1 MGNVMIIPAKLQVG
15 NTSRR
20 QEDKPKLRVAAYCR
34 VSTDSDEQASSY
46 ETQVEHY
53 TEYIK
58 KNPEWEFAGIY
69 ADDGI
74 SGTNTKK
81 REEFNRMIEAC
92 KAGEIDM
99 IITKSIS
106 RFARNTLDCLK
117 YIRMLKDKNIPVF
130 FEKESINTMDAKG
143 EVLLTIMASLAQQES
158 QSLSQN
164 VKMGL
169 QFRYQNG
176 QVQVNHNHFLGYTK
190 DREGN
195 LVIDPEQA
203 EVVKRIYREYLE
215 GSSMDKIAKGLEKD
229 GILTGAGKKKWWTS
243 TINKILRNEKY
254 IGDALLQKTYTTD
267 FLNKTRVKNNGIVP
281 QYYVEN
287 NHEAIIPKDI
297 FLRVQEELVRRR
309 VVKTSA
315 NGKKRSYS
323 CNHCFAQIVICGE
336 CGEMFRRIHWNN
348 RGCKSIVWRCLS
360 RLEAT
365 GLECHART
373 VNEKVLE
380 SVVLEAINRLLG
392 DKAAYQA
399 QLQLNIA
406 SVIRASQ
413 VTSVENIDE
422 KLMALQQELIQKA
435 QSKEAYDEIADE
447 IFRLRELR
455 QQTTIDTAARDE
467 QIKRINDLQDYIA
480 QQTTHLTEFD
490 ESLVRRW
497 IKQITIWDDHIT
509 VELKSGVSI
518 DVDV

>member
-1 MGNVMIIPAKLQVG
+1 MGNVMVIPARRQVG
-15 NTSRR
+15 NTAR
-20 QEDKPKLRVAAYCR
+20 QQENKPKLRVAAYCR
-34 VSTDSDEQASSY
+34 VSTDSDEQATSY
-46 ETQVEHY
+46 EAQVEHY
-53 TEYIK
+53 TEFIQ

-74 SGTNTKK
+74 SGTNTKN
-81 REEFNRMIEAC
+81 RDEFNRMIEDC
-92 KAGEIDM
+92 EAGTIDM

-117 YIRMLKDKNIPVF
+117 YIRQLKDKNIPVF
-130 FEKESINTMDAKG
+130 FEKEAINTMDAKG
-143 EVLLTIMASLAQQES
+143 EVLITIMTSLAQQES

-164 VKMGL
+164 VKLGL

-190 DREGN
+190 DEEGN

-215 GSSMDKIAKGLEKD
+215 GYSMDKIAKGLEAD
-229 GILTGAGKKKWWTS
+229 GILTGAGKTKWWTS

-281 QYYVEN
+281 QYYVEG

-360 RLEAT
+360 RLE
-365 GLECHART
+365 CHART
-373 VNEKVLE
+373 VNETVLE
-380 SVVLEAINRLLG
+380 NVVIQAINTLLG
-392 DKAAYQA
+392 DKSTYQA
-399 QLQLNIA
+399 QLQQNIA
-406 SVIRASQ
+406 KVIREAQKS
-413 VTSVENIDE
+413 TADGIVEQ
-422 KLMALQQELIQKA
+422 LMELQKELLKKA
-435 QSKEAYDEIADE
+435 NNKEAYDEIADQ
-447 IFRLRELR
+447 IFKLREQR
-455 QQTTIDTAARDE
+455 EKCTVDTAARDA
-467 QIKRINDLQDYIA
+467 QIARINDLQDFIK
-480 QQTTHLTEFD
+480 QQRTDLAEFD
-490 ESLVRRW
+490 ETLVKRW
-497 IKQITIWDDHIT
+497 LKQITVWENHFT
-509 VELKSGVSI
+509 VELKSGLKI
-518 DVDV
+518 DIEG

>member
-1 MGNVMIIPAKLQVG
+1 MGNVMVIPAKRQVG
-15 NTSRR
+15 NTAR
-20 QEDKPKLRVAAYCR
+20 QQDAKPKLRVAAYCR
-34 VSTDSDEQASSY
+34 VSTDSDEQATSY
-46 ETQVEHY
+46 DAQVGHY
-53 TEYIK
+53 TEFIQ

-81 REEFNRMIEAC
+81 REDFNRMVDDCEA
-92 KAGEIDM
+92 GNINM

-117 YIRMLKDKNIPVF
+117 YIRQLKDKNIPVF
-130 FEKESINTMDAKG
+130 FEKEAINTMDAKG
-143 EVLLTIMASLAQQES
+143 EVLITIMASLAQQES

-164 VKMGL
+164 VKLGL

-190 DREGN
+190 DADGN
-195 LVIDPEQA
+195 LIIDPEQA

-215 GSSMDKIAKGLEKD
+215 GYSMDRIAKGLEAD
-229 GILTGAGKKKWWTS
+229 GILTGAGKTKWWTS

-281 QYYVEN
+281 QYYVES

-323 CNHCFAQIVICGE
+323 CNHCFAQIVICGK

-348 RGCKSIVWRCLS
+348 RGCKSIVWRCIS
-360 RLEAT
+360 RLEPT
-365 GLECHART
+365 GQECHART
-373 VNEKVLE
+373 VNEPVFE
-380 SVVLEAINRLLG
+380 NVVVQAINTLLG
-392 DKAAYQA
+392 DKSTY
-399 QLQLNIA
+399 
-406 SVIRASQ
+406 
-413 VTSVENIDE
+413 
-422 KLMALQQELIQKA
+422 
-435 QSKEAYDEIADE
+435 
-447 IFRLRELR
+447 
-455 QQTTIDTAARDE
+455 
-467 QIKRINDLQDYIA
+467 
-480 QQTTHLTEFD
+480 
-490 ESLVRRW
+490 
-497 IKQITIWDDHIT
+497 
-509 VELKSGVSI
+509 
-518 DVDV
+518 